1 MHRAIWSRKLAG
13 LMKNPVIRVE
23 RCLNDVWTCPRFRF
37 RSRKHAFRGEYV
49 LRLEWHRRYG
59 ALKSSRS
66 KSQAG
71 TLYLDVGERLF
82 PPEYRESEKERERES
97 EREEE
102 SVRERK
108 RERERES
115 CGSAGARANRERLKF
130 NDNRDGLGTRHRDR
144 IPSSLILDR

>member
-1 MHRAIWSRKLAG
+1 M
-13 LMKNPVIRVE
+13 
-23 RCLNDVWTCPRFRF
+23 
-37 RSRKHAFRGEYV
+37 

-82 PPEYRESEKERERES
+82 PPEYRESEKERERERERGREC
-97 EREEE
+97 EREKE
-102 SVRERK
+102 RE

>member
-1 MHRAIWSRKLAG
+1 M
-13 LMKNPVIRVE
+13 
-23 RCLNDVWTCPRFRF
+23 
-37 RSRKHAFRGEYV
+37 

-108 RERERES
+108 REREREREK
-115 CGSAGARANRERLKF
+115 AVVQLELARIES
-130 NDNRDGLGTRHRDR
+130 D
-144 IPSSLILDR
+144 SSSMIIETDLARVTATGFPLR

>member
-1 MHRAIWSRKLAG
+1 M
-13 LMKNPVIRVE
+13 
-23 RCLNDVWTCPRFRF
+23 
-37 RSRKHAFRGEYV
+37 

-108 RERERES
+108 REREREK
-115 CGSAGARANRERLKF
+115 AVVQLELARIES
-130 NDNRDGLGTRHRDR
+130 D
-144 IPSSLILDR
+144 SSSMIIETDLARVTATGFPLR

>member
-1 MHRAIWSRKLAG
+1 M
-13 LMKNPVIRVE
+13 
-23 RCLNDVWTCPRFRF
+23 
-37 RSRKHAFRGEYV
+37 